1 LLDVEANAD
10 AVGLGDVEFNIDGRS
25 ATEVSYHVQLLT
37 DAGLLEA
44 IDLSDTAGLDWRPTR
59 LTYAGH
65 EFIEAAR
72 KDTLWQKANSTVME
86 RTGGLS
92 LDVLK
97 AVLLKFATDAV
108 LRG

>member
-1 LLDVEANAD
+1 
-10 AVGLGDVEFNIDGRS
+10 VGLGDVELDIEGRT
-25 ATEVSYHVQLLT
+25 ATEISYYVQMRT
-37 DAGLLEA
+37 DARLLEA

-65 EFIEAAR
+65 EFVETAR
-72 KDTLWQKANSTVME
+72 KDTLWQKAKSTVLE

-97 AVLLKFATDAV
+97 AVLVKFATDSV
-108 LRG
+108 LGGRE